1 VPTPN
6 QIICHD
12 KSGQNGQNVASGF
25 GQVAGKLYLW
35 GGKNEK
41 VELFHLTDRL
51 DFSDSIVMYSE

>member
-1 VPTPN
+1 MAKTLPRDLVW
-6 QIICHD
+6 
-12 KSGQNGQNVASGF
+12 SRESYSF
-25 GQVAGKLYLW
+25 G